1 MNRLSKCVLA
11 AFAFL
16 LLGFSATPCRAQ
28 NEGQLLHAGLLG
40 YTGGGEDEALLLS
53 PAAIGQVFSG
63 PTREALLSGNRPS
76 SSSSLSLRIG
86 SFRHNH
92 NGLDRTYGSVPFFGI
107 GVTRSLSD
115 LFSTRFSVDFGIGS
129 GWNDQ
134 DLLLMPIKAS
144 VLFGPSMAA
153 SSQGYFK
160 PYLGMGVE
168 ADYINESSWE
178 GDFSEWGFGFHFL
191 VGADY
196 VFNGF
201 SLGLELDWSDVDV
214 SSTELDG
221 GGLSFLLNIGI
232 HF

>member
-1 MNRLSKCVLA
+1 MNRLSKCVFA

-16 LLGFSATPCRAQ
+16 LLGFSATPCPAQ
-28 NEGQLLHAGLLG
+28 NASPLLHAGLLG
-40 YTGGGEDEALLLS
+40 YTGGIEDEATLLS
-53 PAAIGQVFSG
+53 PAAIGQVFGG
-63 PTREALLSGNRPS
+63 PTGGAPLSGSMP
-76 SSSSLSLRIG
+76 SSSLSLRIG
-86 SFRHNH
+86 SFRHNDD
-92 NGLDRTYGSVPFFGI
+92 GLDRGYGNVPFFGI

-115 LFSTRFSVDFGIGS
+115 LVSTRFSLDFGIGS

-134 DLLLMPIKAS
+134 DLLLMPIKVS
-144 VLFGPSMAA
+144 VLFGPSLAA

-168 ADYINESSWE
+168 ADYINESSWD

-214 SSTELDG
+214 SSTDQDG
-221 GGLSFLLNIGI
+221 GGVSFLLNIGI
-232 HF
+232 PF